1 MLYLMT
7 KLPNFRNWQLLC
19 FIKRLPSLV
28 STQYKHAFSKTLK
41 MIIRE
46 INWDSLVFDV
56 INVIKQKNVGFGN
69 DVSKGTDD
77 NK

>member
-1 MLYLMT
+1 
-7 KLPNFRNWQLLC
+7 
-19 FIKRLPSLV
+19 
-28 STQYKHAFSKTLK
+28 